1 MNGLDLGNRGGTVLF
16 FVITLLLFS
25 SIEVASKPL
34 MGHVDPFM
42 LTFVRFA
49 LGGLVL
55 LAALVGTGRH
65 KRLAGLPAK
74 MWLAM
79 AALGLLNG
87 FFSMSM
93 LQLAVYHG
101 NASTAAALFCSN
113 PIFVF
118 GIATMLGLQ
127 RFSWI
132 RLAGVLFGVG
142 GVLVIFQ
149 DSVLKVTVG
158 GVHALL
164 AAVGFATYTVFNKR
178 LVARVGALALNAVS
192 FAAGITG
199 LGFYVLLSGRTLML
213 PNSNI
218 DPWQLVVT
226 VAYLGIMVTGLG
238 YVTFMRTVH
247 RFTPTAASVIFLLKP
262 AVASLYAWW
271 FLDEV
276 LNFWFLVGTA
286 LIMLGSLGAVVG
298 GMWADRRP

>member
-1 MNGLDLGNRGGTVLF
+1 
-16 FVITLLLFS
+16 
-25 SIEVASKPL
+25 
-34 MGHVDPFM
+34 
-42 LTFVRFA
+42 
-49 LGGLVL
+49 
-55 LAALVGTGRH
+55 
-65 KRLAGLPAK
+65 
-74 MWLAM
+74 
-79 AALGLLNG
+79 
-87 FFSMSM
+87 
-93 LQLAVYHG
+93 
-101 NASTAAALFCSN
+101 
-113 PIFVF
+113 
-118 GIATMLGLQ
+118 
-127 RFSWI
+127 
-132 RLAGVLFGVG
+132 
-142 GVLVIFQ
+142 
-149 DSVLKVTVG
+149 LKVTVG